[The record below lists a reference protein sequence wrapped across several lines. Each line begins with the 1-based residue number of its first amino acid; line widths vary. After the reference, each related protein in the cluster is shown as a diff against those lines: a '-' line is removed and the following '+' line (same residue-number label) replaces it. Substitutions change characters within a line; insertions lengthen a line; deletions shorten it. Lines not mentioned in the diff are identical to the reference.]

1 MKMEAYEKE
10 HLKRVRKYLAEC
22 AVLLKSNGD
31 FPLEAPGRIAAFG
44 SGVRHTI
51 KGGTGSGDVNSRFT
65 VNVETGLEKS
75 GFTLVTKGW
84 LNDYDEILEQSKK
97 DFIADIKAQARKAH
111 MPAVMFGM
119 GAVMPEP
126 EYELPLDGDAD
137 TAVYVLARISGEGND
152 RTDAEGDIRLT
163 QTEIRDILALKEKY
177 PKFMLVLNTGGVV
190 DLSPVLEVENILY
203 LSQLGADTG
212 LALAQILLGKQNP
225 SGKLASTWAAW
236 EDYPTL
242 GEFGDIDETRYYE
255 GVYVGYRYF
264 DTAGVKP
271 LFPFGYGL
279 SYTSFAVENT
289 GISLDGE
296 TVTVTASVENTGAY
310 AGKEVVQV
318 YVSKPEGLLD
328 QPYQVLAGWKKTAAL
343 LPGEAESAAVTFPM
357 SSLASYDTAAAA
369 WVLEAGDYI
378 VRAGTSS
385 ADTEIA
391 GVIRLAD
398 RITVKKVKNLLGMPD
413 FSDWKP
419 EKGEAE
425 ALPEDT
431 PVLTLEASSIVTEET
446 DYDLPE
452 PVEPFVETLS
462 DEELMYLV
470 LGSFDPKGGFASIV
484 GNASQSV
491 AGAAGETTNQ
501 LLDQGLPALVMA
513 DGPAGLRLNREY
525 TVSKKGAVQAVG
537 NTLPA
542 SMAEYLPGIANY
554 FMEHFM
560 SHKPKAGETV
570 YEQYCTAIPIGTAI
584 AQSWNTELAEL
595 LGDMVGEEM
604 ERFGVDLW
612 LAPALNIRRSVRCG
626 RNFEYYSED
635 PLISGRMAGAITE
648 GVQKHPGRG
657 TTIKHFAANNQETNR
672 LGSNSQ
678 VSERAMREIYLKGFE
693 ICVRETQPL
702 ALMTSYNL
710 LNGTHTSERRDLTM
724 DILRAE
730 WGYEGIVMT
739 DWVINTM
746 MSPKSVHP
754 GAVAPKVVKAGGD
767 LFMPGQKG
775 DFAKLKKAFAAGELS
790 REDMEKC
797 ASRVVRMIWKMKEAS
812 GI

>member
-10 HLKRVRKYLAEC
+10 HLKRIRKYLGEC

-152 RTDAEGDIRLT
+152 RTDDEGDIRLT

-328 QPYQVLAGWKKTAAL
+328 QPCEAVVYAGKVLFVNFDWPF
-343 LPGEAESAAVTFPM
+343 PGMKNKAVDMPGTISAIDYEEVTKF
-357 SSLASYDTAAAA
+357 
-369 WVLEAGDYI
+369 
-378 VRAGTSS
+378 
-385 ADTEIA
+385 
-391 GVIRLAD
+391 
-398 RITVKKVKNLLGMPD
+398 VK
-413 FSDWKP
+413 
-419 EKGEAE
+419 
-425 ALPEDT
+425 
-431 PVLTLEASSIVTEET
+431 
-446 DYDLPE
+446 
-452 PVEPFVETLS
+452 
-462 DEELMYLV
+462 
-470 LGSFDPKGGFASIV
+470 
-484 GNASQSV
+484 
-491 AGAAGETTNQ
+491 
-501 LLDQGLPALVMA
+501 
-513 DGPAGLRLNREY
+513 
-525 TVSKKGAVQAVG
+525 
-537 NTLPA
+537 
-542 SMAEYLPGIANY
+542 
-554 FMEHFM
+554 
-560 SHKPKAGETV
+560 
-570 YEQYCTAIPIGTAI
+570 
-584 AQSWNTELAEL
+584 
-595 LGDMVGEEM
+595 
-604 ERFGVDLW
+604 
-612 LAPALNIRRSVRCG
+612 
-626 RNFEYYSED
+626 
-635 PLISGRMAGAITE
+635 
-648 GVQKHPGRG
+648 
-657 TTIKHFAANNQETNR
+657 
-672 LGSNSQ
+672 
-678 VSERAMREIYLKGFE
+678 MREAFQTRMGPQGD
-693 ICVRETQPL
+693 RPR
-702 ALMTSYNL
+702 
-710 LNGTHTSERRDLTM
+710 GP
-724 DILRAE
+724 RAQ
-730 WGYEGIVMT
+730 
-739 DWVINTM
+739 
-746 MSPKSVHP
+746 
-754 GAVAPKVVKAGGD
+754 GD
-767 LFMPGQKG
+767 RPQGDRPRGPRAQGDRPRGPRGQRPQG
-775 DFAKLKKAFAAGELS
+775 DRPQGN
-790 REDMEKC
+790 
-797 ASRVVRMIWKMKEAS
+797 
-812 GI
+812 

>member
-10 HLKRVRKYLAEC
+10 HLKRIRKYLGEC

-462 DEELMYLV
+462 DEELMFLV
-470 LGSFDPKGGFASIV
+470 LGSFDPKGGIGSIV

-525 TVSKKGAVQAVG
+525 TVREGGKCLQAVG
-537 NTLPA
+537 STLPGQHG
-542 SMAEYLPGIANY
+542 GIPVR
-554 FMEHFM
+554 HHD
-560 SHKPKAGETV
+560 SSWLLKLLKSPQAGDR

-595 LGDMVGEEM
+595 
-604 ERFGVDLW
+604 
-612 LAPALNIRRSVRCG
+612 
-626 RNFEYYSED
+626 
-635 PLISGRMAGAITE
+635 
-648 GVQKHPGRG
+648 
-657 TTIKHFAANNQETNR
+657 
-672 LGSNSQ
+672 
-678 VSERAMREIYLKGFE
+678 MR
-693 ICVRETQPL
+693 
-702 ALMTSYNL
+702 
-710 LNGTHTSERRDLTM
+710 
-724 DILRAE
+724 
-730 WGYEGIVMT
+730 
-739 DWVINTM
+739 
-746 MSPKSVHP
+746 
-754 GAVAPKVVKAGGD
+754 
-767 LFMPGQKG
+767 
-775 DFAKLKKAFAAGELS
+775 
-790 REDMEKC
+790 
-797 ASRVVRMIWKMKEAS
+797 
-812 GI
+812 